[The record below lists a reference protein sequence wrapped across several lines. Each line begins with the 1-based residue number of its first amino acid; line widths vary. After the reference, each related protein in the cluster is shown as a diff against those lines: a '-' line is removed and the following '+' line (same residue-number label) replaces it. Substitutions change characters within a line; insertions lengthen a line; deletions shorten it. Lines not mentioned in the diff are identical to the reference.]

1 MATQNSPRTLG
12 ANARTLCRLIDLFPE
27 ESCIVLR
34 FFYEGCSEPVKQ
46 IQIWKNNHEEYP
58 EELNYPTVERSR
70 EELFDFF
77 DEYGHDSYR
86 MTMEWNYGFGNSIL
100 INIQRPS
107 TNLDY

>member
-1 MATQNSPRTLG
+1 MATKNSPRTLG

-70 EELFDFF
+70 EELFDFL

-86 MTMEWNYGFGNSIL
+86 MTMEWTYGFGNSIL